1 MSRSSFPAPAGRPPA
16 VGAALLVGVVLLAA
30 AVVAVRD
37 GAVGLGWTGGP
48 ELIRSAVDGLDGRR
62 LGASTFLAIGVVLA
76 VLGLLLVLSALRRA
90 KPTHRPVGDETVW
103 VSPRALAAIAA
114 AAADRTAGVLEIG
127 RPVVRRR
134 RIRVPVT
141 VMPDHDD
148 PASVRAEAEANATAA
163 VAVLDAMPVVVVLEE
178 ATA

>member
-1 MSRSSFPAPAGRPPA
+1 MSRSFPAPAGRAPA
-16 VGAALLVGVVLLAA
+16 VTTALLVAVVLLAV

-37 GAVGLGWTGGP
+37 GAVGLGWTGGA
-48 ELIRSAVDGLDGRR
+48 ELIPKAVDALDGRR
-62 LGASTFLAIGVVLA
+62 LGAFTLLGIGVVLA
-76 VLGLLLVLSALRRA
+76 ILGLALIASALRRA
-90 KPTHRPVGDETVW
+90 TPTHRPVGDGTVW

-114 AAADRTAGVLEIG
+114 TAADRTAGVLETG
-127 RPVVRRR
+127 RPTVRRR

-148 PASVRAEAEANATAA
+148 PASVRTEAEANARAA